1 MADIL
6 FMPLFWVFMPV
17 ILEPYRE
24 VATPD
29 QTIKNSEWSGCLD
42 YLVVFFFKIIFVND
56 QHSIVISL
64 EWVIPSHFAYQK

>member
-1 MADIL
+1 
-6 FMPLFWVFMPV
+6 MPV

-42 YLVVFFFKIIFVND
+42 DLVVCFFFNLF
-56 QHSIVISL
+56 L
-64 EWVIPSHFAYQK
+64 